1 MCGEPGEVM
10 TCLSL
15 RDSALGALETFELVD
30 VVRDACIA
38 RSYVC
43 AFAFVHLFPSWTWV
57 VLDGYELE

>member
-1 MCGEPGEVM
+1 M

-38 RSYVC
+38 RSCVC